1 MKLSIGIV
9 GLPNVGKSTL
19 FKILTN
25 QDIVV
30 ANYPFATI
38 DPNVGIVPVPD
49 ERLGVL
55 AKLSVSKKIIPA
67 VVEFYDI
74 AGLVKGANKG
84 EGLGNQFLSH
94 IKEVNAV
101 VEVIRCFPSDEII
114 HVENGIDPLR
124 DLEIINTELILKDLD
139 IVEKR
144 IAKLEGEARS
154 GDKNKTS
161 DLDLAKKI
169 KDGLNGNKLASE
181 ILKGVDLN
189 VSQTLL
195 VNELNLLTAKPQ
207 IYLLNGSEA
216 DVSDELKNKI
226 KALNADYLIM
236 DLSACHPESS
246 EGSLGDSSQAQNDN
260 CDIERLIKK
269 AYEILGLIS
278 FLTTGEDETRAWTIK
293 KGDKAPQAA
302 GAIHSDFEK
311 KFIRAETINWQKLL
325 EAGTWAA
332 AKQKGWLRIEGKDY
346 TVEDG
351 DVLVIR
357 HS

>member
-1 MKLSIGIV
+1 MGIV

-49 ERLGVL
+49 ERLEKL
-55 AKLSVSKKIIPA
+55 AKLSNSKKVIPA

-94 IKEVNAV
+94 IKEVNAI
-101 VEVIRCFPSDEII
+101 VEVIRCFSSDEII
-114 HVENGIDPLR
+114 HVENGVDPLR

-169 KDGLNGNKLASE
+169 KDGLNENKLASE
-181 ILKGVDLN
+181 ILKGVELN

-195 VNELNLLTAKPQ
+195 VNEMNLLTAKPQ

-216 DVSDELKNKI
+216 DVSEDLKNKI
-226 KALNADYLIM
+226 KSLNADYLIM
-236 DLSACHPESS
+236 NLVDSTSS
-246 EGSLGDSSQAQNDN
+246 PQANK
-260 CDIERLIKK
+260 ISELIKK

-311 KFIRAETINWQKLL
+311 KFIRAETIGWQKLL
-325 EAGTWAA
+325 EAGTFAI
-332 AKQKGWLRIEGKDY
+332 AKQQGWLRIEGKEY
-346 TVEDG
+346 VVQDG
-351 DVLVIR
+351 DVMNFR
-357 HS
+357 HG